1 MKKISK
7 FFLGLASIYYLFI
20 SLALFLASLFSLLV
34 NRNYVFA
41 IFDLLGF
48 SNISLEIIKPILF
61 VMLFL
66 LFILITSVDR
76 KIFKS
81 IKFGEYFLFNIFT
94 GFFFIFISI
103 IGHVFFRDK
112 IFVVSYLFNIFL
124 IIGSMIGLREKSK
137 VYYDE
142 ENSNEINLDDNKT
155 FEKINEDEKEIEISD
170 KNSKENKIEENP
182 QVFVKKDEENTNQ
195 KDIVS
200 NRKEDTEKK
209 YSVPFG
215 RYNFAFKPINS
226 STKWVLLG

>member
-20 SLALFLASLFSLLV
+20 SLALFLVSLFSLLV
-34 NRNYVFA
+34 NKNYVFA

-112 IFVVSYLFNIFL
+112 IFIVSYLFNIFL
-124 IIGSMIGLREKSK
+124 IIGSMIGIREKSK

-155 FEKINEDEKEIEISD
+155 FEKINVDEKEIEISD

-200 NRKEDTEKK
+200 NRKEDTENK
-209 YSVPFG
+209 
-215 RYNFAFKPINS
+215 
-226 STKWVLLG
+226 

>member
-66 LFILITSVDR
+66 LFILIASVDR

-155 FEKINEDEKEIEISD
+155 FEKINVDEKEIEISD

-182 QVFVKKDEENTNQ
+182 QIFVKKDEGNTNQ

-200 NRKEDTEKK
+200 NRKEDAENK
-209 YSVPFG
+209 
-215 RYNFAFKPINS
+215 
-226 STKWVLLG
+226 

>member
-48 SNISLEIIKPILF
+48 SNISLDIIKPILF

-66 LFILITSVDR
+66 LFILISSVDR

-81 IKFGEYFLFNIFT
+81 IKFEQYFLFNIFT

-112 IFVVSYLFNIFL
+112 IFIVSYLFNILL
-124 IIGSMIGLREKSK
+124 IIGSMIGIREKSK

-142 ENSNEINLDDNKT
+142 ENSNEINVDDNKT

-182 QVFVKKDEENTNQ
+182 QVFVKKDEGNTNQ

-200 NRKEDTEKK
+200 NRKEDTENK
-209 YSVPFG
+209 
-215 RYNFAFKPINS
+215 
-226 STKWVLLG
+226 

>member
-66 LFILITSVDR
+66 LFILISSVDR

-112 IFVVSYLFNIFL
+112 IFIVSYLFNIFL

-142 ENSNEINLDDNKT
+142 ENSNEINVDDNKT

-182 QVFVKKDEENTNQ
+182 QVFIKKDEENTNQ

-200 NRKEDTEKK
+200 NRKEDTENK
-209 YSVPFG
+209 
-215 RYNFAFKPINS
+215 
-226 STKWVLLG
+226 

>member
-20 SLALFLASLFSLLV
+20 SLTLFLASLFSLLV

-112 IFVVSYLFNIFL
+112 IFIVSYLFNIFL
-124 IIGSMIGLREKSK
+124 IIGSMIGIREKSK

-170 KNSKENKIEENP
+170 ENSKENKIEENP
-182 QVFVKKDEENTNQ
+182 QVFVKKDEGNTNQ

-200 NRKEDTEKK
+200 NRKEDTENK
-209 YSVPFG
+209 
-215 RYNFAFKPINS
+215 
-226 STKWVLLG
+226 

>member
-112 IFVVSYLFNIFL
+112 IFIVSYLFNIFL

-137 VYYDE
+137 VYDDE

-200 NRKEDTEKK
+200 NRKEDTENK
-209 YSVPFG
+209 
-215 RYNFAFKPINS
+215 
-226 STKWVLLG
+226 

>member
-112 IFVVSYLFNIFL
+112 IFIVSYLFNIFL
-124 IIGSMIGLREKSK
+124 IIGSMIGLREKGK

-142 ENSNEINLDDNKT
+142 ENPNEINVDDNKT

-182 QVFVKKDEENTNQ
+182 QVFVKKDEGNTNQ

-200 NRKEDTEKK
+200 NRKEDTENK
-209 YSVPFG
+209 
-215 RYNFAFKPINS
+215 
-226 STKWVLLG
+226 

>member
-112 IFVVSYLFNIFL
+112 IFIVSYLFNIFL

-137 VYYDE
+137 VYDDE

-182 QVFVKKDEENTNQ
+182 QVFVKKDEGNTNQ

-200 NRKEDTEKK
+200 NRKEDTENK
-209 YSVPFG
+209 
-215 RYNFAFKPINS
+215 
-226 STKWVLLG
+226 

>member
-112 IFVVSYLFNIFL
+112 IFIVSYLFNIFL

-137 VYYDE
+137 VYDDE

-182 QVFVKKDEENTNQ
+182 QVFVKKDEEDTNQ

-200 NRKEDTEKK
+200 NRKEDTENK
-209 YSVPFG
+209 
-215 RYNFAFKPINS
+215 
-226 STKWVLLG
+226 

>member
-7 FFLGLASIYYLFI
+7 FFLGLVSIYYLFI

-66 LFILITSVDR
+66 LFILIASVDR

-155 FEKINEDEKEIEISD
+155 FEKINEDEKEIEISND
-170 KNSKENKIEENP
+170 DTLSNDSLNDDISKENKIEENP
-182 QVFVKKDEENTNQ
+182 QVFVKKDEE
-195 KDIVS
+195 DM
-200 NRKEDTEKK
+200 D
-209 YSVPFG
+209 
-215 RYNFAFKPINS
+215 
-226 STKWVLLG
+226 

>member
-66 LFILITSVDR
+66 LFILIASVDR

-112 IFVVSYLFNIFL
+112 IFIVSYLFNIFL
-124 IIGSMIGLREKSK
+124 IIGSMIGIREKSK

-155 FEKINEDEKEIEISD
+155 FEKINVDEKEIEISD
-170 KNSKENKIEENP
+170 ENSKENKIEENP
-182 QVFVKKDEENTNQ
+182 QVFVKKDEGNTNQ

-200 NRKEDTEKK
+200 NRKEDTENK
-209 YSVPFG
+209 
-215 RYNFAFKPINS
+215 
-226 STKWVLLG
+226 

>member
-1 MKKISK
+1 
-7 FFLGLASIYYLFI
+7 
-20 SLALFLASLFSLLV
+20 
-34 NRNYVFA
+34 
-41 IFDLLGF
+41 
-48 SNISLEIIKPILF
+48 
-61 VMLFL
+61 MLFL
-66 LFILITSVDR
+66 LFILISSVDR

-81 IKFGEYFLFNIFT
+81 IKFEQYFLFNIFT

-112 IFVVSYLFNIFL
+112 IFIVSYLFNIFL

-182 QVFVKKDEENTNQ
+182 QVFVKKDEE
-195 KDIVS
+195 DM
-200 NRKEDTEKK
+200 D
-209 YSVPFG
+209 
-215 RYNFAFKPINS
+215 
-226 STKWVLLG
+226 

>member
-66 LFILITSVDR
+66 LFILISTVDR

-112 IFVVSYLFNIFL
+112 IFIVSYLFNIFL

-142 ENSNEINLDDNKT
+142 ENFNEINVDDNKT
-155 FEKINEDEKEIEISD
+155 FEKTNEDEKEIEISND
-170 KNSKENKIEENP
+170 DTLSNDSLNDDISKENKIEENP
-182 QVFVKKDEENTNQ
+182 QVFVKKDEE
-195 KDIVS
+195 DM
-200 NRKEDTEKK
+200 D
-209 YSVPFG
+209 
-215 RYNFAFKPINS
+215 
-226 STKWVLLG
+226 

>member
-112 IFVVSYLFNIFL
+112 IFIVSYIFNIFL
-124 IIGSMIGLREKSK
+124 IIGSMIGIREKSK

-182 QVFVKKDEENTNQ
+182 QVFVKKDEGNTNQ

-200 NRKEDTEKK
+200 NRKEDTESKL
-209 YSVPFG
+209 F
-215 RYNFAFKPINS
+215 
-226 STKWVLLG
+226 

>member
-66 LFILITSVDR
+66 LFILIASVDR

-112 IFVVSYLFNIFL
+112 IFIVSYIFNIFL

-182 QVFVKKDEENTNQ
+182 QVFVKKDEGNTNQ

-200 NRKEDTEKK
+200 NRKEDTENK
-209 YSVPFG
+209 
-215 RYNFAFKPINS
+215 
-226 STKWVLLG
+226 

>member
-66 LFILITSVDR
+66 LFILIASVDR

-112 IFVVSYLFNIFL
+112 IFIISYLFNIFL

-155 FEKINEDEKEIEISD
+155 FEKINVDEKEIEISD

-182 QVFVKKDEENTNQ
+182 QIFVKKDEGNTNQ

-200 NRKEDTEKK
+200 NRKEDTENK
-209 YSVPFG
+209 
-215 RYNFAFKPINS
+215 
-226 STKWVLLG
+226 

>member
-66 LFILITSVDR
+66 LFILISSVDR

-142 ENSNEINLDDNKT
+142 ENSNEINVDDNKT
-155 FEKINEDEKEIEISD
+155 FEKTNEDEKEIEISND
-170 KNSKENKIEENP
+170 DTLSNDSLNDDISKENKIEENP
-182 QVFVKKDEENTNQ
+182 QVFVKKDEE
-195 KDIVS
+195 DM
-200 NRKEDTEKK
+200 D
-209 YSVPFG
+209 
-215 RYNFAFKPINS
+215 
-226 STKWVLLG
+226 

>member
-48 SNISLEIIKPILF
+48 SNISLDIIKPILF

-66 LFILITSVDR
+66 LFILISSVDR

-103 IGHVFFRDK
+103 VGHVFFRDK
-112 IFVVSYLFNIFL
+112 IFIVSYIFNIFL

-155 FEKINEDEKEIEISD
+155 FEKINVDEKEIEISD

-182 QVFVKKDEENTNQ
+182 QVFVKKDEGNTNQ

-200 NRKEDTEKK
+200 NRKEDTENK
-209 YSVPFG
+209 
-215 RYNFAFKPINS
+215 
-226 STKWVLLG
+226 

>member
-7 FFLGLASIYYLFI
+7 FFLRLASIYYLFI

-66 LFILITSVDR
+66 LFILISSVDR

-81 IKFGEYFLFNIFT
+81 IKFEQYFLFNIFT

-112 IFVVSYLFNIFL
+112 IFIVSYIFNIFL

-142 ENSNEINLDDNKT
+142 ENSNEINVDDNKT

-182 QVFVKKDEENTNQ
+182 QVFVKKDEGNTNQ

-200 NRKEDTEKK
+200 NRKEDTENK
-209 YSVPFG
+209 
-215 RYNFAFKPINS
+215 
-226 STKWVLLG
+226 

>member
-20 SLALFLASLFSLLV
+20 SLALFLASLFSLLI

-66 LFILITSVDR
+66 LFILIASVDR

-155 FEKINEDEKEIEISD
+155 FEKINVDEKEIEISD

-182 QVFVKKDEENTNQ
+182 QVFVKKDEGNTNQ

-200 NRKEDTEKK
+200 NRKEDTENK
-209 YSVPFG
+209 
-215 RYNFAFKPINS
+215 
-226 STKWVLLG
+226 

>member
-66 LFILITSVDR
+66 LFILIASVDR

-112 IFVVSYLFNIFL
+112 IFIVSYLFNIFL

-142 ENSNEINLDDNKT
+142 ENSNEINVDDNKT
-155 FEKINEDEKEIEISD
+155 FEKINVDEKEIEISD

-182 QVFVKKDEENTNQ
+182 QVFVKKDEGNTNQ

-200 NRKEDTEKK
+200 NRKEDTENK
-209 YSVPFG
+209 
-215 RYNFAFKPINS
+215 
-226 STKWVLLG
+226 

>member
-20 SLALFLASLFSLLV
+20 SLALFLVSLFSLLV

-66 LFILITSVDR
+66 LFILIASVDR

-112 IFVVSYLFNIFL
+112 IFIVSYIFNIFL

-142 ENSNEINLDDNKT
+142 ENSNEINVDDNKT

-182 QVFVKKDEENTNQ
+182 QVFVKKDEGNTNQ

-200 NRKEDTEKK
+200 NRKENIENK
-209 YSVPFG
+209 
-215 RYNFAFKPINS
+215 
-226 STKWVLLG
+226 

>member
-66 LFILITSVDR
+66 LFILISSVDR

-81 IKFGEYFLFNIFT
+81 IKFEQYFLFNIFT

-103 IGHVFFRDK
+103 VGHVFFRDK
-112 IFVVSYLFNIFL
+112 IFIVSYLFNIFL

-142 ENSNEINLDDNKT
+142 ENSHEINVDDNKT
-155 FEKINEDEKEIEISD
+155 FKKINEDEKEIEISD
-170 KNSKENKIEENP
+170 ENSKENNIEENP
-182 QVFVKKDEENTNQ
+182 QVFVKKDEE
-195 KDIVS
+195 DI
-200 NRKEDTEKK
+200 D
-209 YSVPFG
+209 
-215 RYNFAFKPINS
+215 
-226 STKWVLLG
+226 

>member
-48 SNISLEIIKPILF
+48 SNISLDIIKPILF

-66 LFILITSVDR
+66 LFILISSVDR

-81 IKFGEYFLFNIFT
+81 IKFEQYFLFNIFT

-112 IFVVSYLFNIFL
+112 IFIVSYLFNILL

-142 ENSNEINLDDNKT
+142 ENSNEINVDDNKT

-182 QVFVKKDEENTNQ
+182 QVFVKKDEGNTNQ

-200 NRKEDTEKK
+200 NR
-209 YSVPFG
+209 
-215 RYNFAFKPINS
+215 
-226 STKWVLLG
+226 

>member
-7 FFLGLASIYYLFI
+7 FFLRLASIYYLFI

-48 SNISLEIIKPILF
+48 SNISLDIIKPILF

-66 LFILITSVDR
+66 LFILISSVDR

-81 IKFGEYFLFNIFT
+81 IKFEQYFLFNIFT

-112 IFVVSYLFNIFL
+112 IFIVSYIFNILL

-137 VYYDE
+137 VYYDKE
-142 ENSNEINLDDNKT
+142 YSNKIDVDDKKI
-155 FEKINEDEKEIEISD
+155 FEKTNEDEKEIKISD
-170 KNSKENKIEENP
+170 ENSKENNIEENP
-182 QVFVKKDEENTNQ
+182 QVFVKKDEE
-195 KDIVS
+195 DI
-200 NRKEDTEKK
+200 D
-209 YSVPFG
+209 
-215 RYNFAFKPINS
+215 
-226 STKWVLLG
+226 

>member
-34 NRNYVFA
+34 NSNYVFA

-66 LFILITSVDR
+66 LFILISTVDR

-112 IFVVSYLFNIFL
+112 IFIVSYIFNIFL

-142 ENSNEINLDDNKT
+142 ENSNEINVDDNKT

-182 QVFVKKDEENTNQ
+182 QVFVKKDEGNTNQ

-200 NRKEDTEKK
+200 NRKEDAENK
-209 YSVPFG
+209 
-215 RYNFAFKPINS
+215 
-226 STKWVLLG
+226 

>member
-66 LFILITSVDR
+66 LFILIASVDR

-112 IFVVSYLFNIFL
+112 IFIVSYLFNIFL

-137 VYYDE
+137 VYYDDE
-142 ENSNEINLDDNKT
+142 ENFKNEEINVDDNKT
-155 FEKINEDEKEIEISD
+155 FEKTNEDEKEIEISND
-170 KNSKENKIEENP
+170 DTLSNDSLNDDISKENKIEENP
-182 QVFVKKDEENTNQ
+182 QVFVKKDEE
-195 KDIVS
+195 DM
-200 NRKEDTEKK
+200 D
-209 YSVPFG
+209 
-215 RYNFAFKPINS
+215 
-226 STKWVLLG
+226 

>member
-41 IFDLLGF
+41 IFDLLDF

-66 LFILITSVDR
+66 LFILIASVDR
-76 KIFKS
+76 NIFKS

-112 IFVVSYLFNIFL
+112 IFIVSYIFNIFL

-142 ENSNEINLDDNKT
+142 ENSNEINVDDNKT
-155 FEKINEDEKEIEISD
+155 FEKTNEDEKEIEISD

-182 QVFVKKDEENTNQ
+182 QVFVKKDEGNTNQ

-200 NRKEDTEKK
+200 NRKEDTENK
-209 YSVPFG
+209 
-215 RYNFAFKPINS
+215 
-226 STKWVLLG
+226 

>member
-66 LFILITSVDR
+66 LFILIASVDR

-182 QVFVKKDEENTNQ
+182 QVFVKKDEGNTNQ
-195 KDIVS
+195 KDIVI
-200 NRKEDTEKK
+200 NRKEDTENK
-209 YSVPFG
+209 
-215 RYNFAFKPINS
+215 
-226 STKWVLLG
+226 

>member
-34 NRNYVFA
+34 NKNYVFA

-66 LFILITSVDR
+66 LFILISSVDR

-94 GFFFIFISI
+94 GFFFMFISI

-112 IFVVSYLFNIFL
+112 IFIVSYLFNIFL

-142 ENSNEINLDDNKT
+142 ENSNEINVDDNKT

-182 QVFVKKDEENTNQ
+182 QVFVKKDEGNTNQ

-200 NRKEDTEKK
+200 NRKEDTENK
-209 YSVPFG
+209 
-215 RYNFAFKPINS
+215 
-226 STKWVLLG
+226 

>member
-112 IFVVSYLFNIFL
+112 IFIVSYLFNIFL

-142 ENSNEINLDDNKT
+142 ENSNEINVDDNKT
-155 FEKINEDEKEIEISD
+155 FEKINEDVKEIEISD
-170 KNSKENKIEENP
+170 ENSKENKIEENP

-200 NRKEDTEKK
+200 NRKEDTENK
-209 YSVPFG
+209 
-215 RYNFAFKPINS
+215 
-226 STKWVLLG
+226 

>member
-34 NRNYVFA
+34 NSNYVFA

-66 LFILITSVDR
+66 LFILISTVDR

-81 IKFGEYFLFNIFT
+81 IKFEEYFLFNIFT

-103 IGHVFFRDK
+103 VGQVFFRDK
-112 IFVVSYLFNIFL
+112 IFIVSYIFNIFL

-142 ENSNEINLDDNKT
+142 ENSNEINVDDNKT

-182 QVFVKKDEENTNQ
+182 QVFVKKDEGNTNQ

-200 NRKEDTEKK
+200 NRKEDTENK
-209 YSVPFG
+209 
-215 RYNFAFKPINS
+215 
-226 STKWVLLG
+226 

>member
-66 LFILITSVDR
+66 LFILIASVDR

-112 IFVVSYLFNIFL
+112 IFVVSYLFNILL

-182 QVFVKKDEENTNQ
+182 QVFVKKDEGNTNQ

-200 NRKEDTEKK
+200 NRKEDTENK
-209 YSVPFG
+209 
-215 RYNFAFKPINS
+215 
-226 STKWVLLG
+226 